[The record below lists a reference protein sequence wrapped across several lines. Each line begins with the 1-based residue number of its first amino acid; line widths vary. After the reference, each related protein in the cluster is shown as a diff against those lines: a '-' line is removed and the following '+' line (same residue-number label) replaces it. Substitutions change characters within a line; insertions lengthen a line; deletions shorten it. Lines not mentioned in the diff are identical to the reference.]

1 MTVYLLKTKQLQ
13 SCPEK
18 KAPNL
23 WQIYIVCRCSVG
35 QRKIMLWLV
44 SNSLLTSL
52 FSYTTFHLIISPI
65 LQAFFFSLWSP
76 TTLRKLS
83 DCCSHC
89 MLLPVP
95 PAPGVH
101 LWNQGTSS
109 IWALC
114 KSVAELSQFI
124 GFRGLNVNLFK
135 QSVAYKWY
143 QIKKKKKRFLYIF
156 KSVHTMHPTEHL
168 QWFISFYIRMWFT
181 WLTFR
186 FWDVQKGERI
196 KSEQSLR
203 SVLVIGTEMAFPF
216 ILQ

>member
-143 QIKKKKKRFLYIF
+143 QIKKKKDFYIF
-156 KSVHTMHPTEHL
+156 SNLCIPC
-168 QWFISFYIRMWFT
+168 
-181 WLTFR
+181 
-186 FWDVQKGERI
+186 
-196 KSEQSLR
+196 
-203 SVLVIGTEMAFPF
+203 
-216 ILQ
+216 ILQSICNDSSLFTLGCDSLDWHFVSEMSKREKESKVNRAWDQY